1 MEKHSGKHFSD
12 KQIHCVPNY
21 RALIRRRKIA
31 GFSKSSKIVLS
42 AYGKDSNILQLEK
55 MKEIHSIELRT
66 GMKKSLKMIEG
77 EKNKVT
83 RLNLNLLVLI
93 VIANHIQYPTTG

>member
-1 MEKHSGKHFSD
+1 
-12 KQIHCVPNY
+12 
-21 RALIRRRKIA
+21 
-31 GFSKSSKIVLS
+31 
-42 AYGKDSNILQLEK
+42 
-55 MKEIHSIELRT
+55 MKEIHSIVLRT

-93 VIANHIQYPTTG
+93 AIVNHIQYPTPG

>member
-1 MEKHSGKHFSD
+1 
-12 KQIHCVPNY
+12 
-21 RALIRRRKIA
+21 
-31 GFSKSSKIVLS
+31 
-42 AYGKDSNILQLEK
+42 

-93 VIANHIQYPTTG
+93 VIANHIQYPTPG

>member
-1 MEKHSGKHFSD
+1 
-12 KQIHCVPNY
+12 
-21 RALIRRRKIA
+21 
-31 GFSKSSKIVLS
+31 
-42 AYGKDSNILQLEK
+42 
-55 MKEIHSIELRT
+55 MKEIHSIVLRT

-93 VIANHIQYPTTG
+93 AIANHIQYPTPG